1 MDASDRSPPR
11 FLLILLAYVGFVSL
25 GLPDAIIGIAW
36 PSVRN
41 TFHLSQ
47 GIAGL
52 VFVTSGLG
60 YFVTSFLSGRLTYAL
75 GIGLLLAA
83 STALVAAA
91 MLGFAVSPVWTVFVA
106 CAVIHG
112 LGSGA
117 IDAELNGY
125 AAHYLSARHMNWL
138 HACYCFG
145 AMLGPLLMTA
155 VLTSGR
161 LYSSGYLI
169 VAGVMAALAIVFLA
183 TGRQWGRAPGT
194 AKVVGGRVK
203 AGEAIRHTAVLP
215 HVSVFFLYTGLE
227 MALSQWAYTVLT
239 QLRGVAPGPAGIAV
253 GMYWGSIGLGRVVF
267 GLIADR
273 IGIDRLLRY
282 CLLMAAVG
290 VVLFAVP
297 LPPAAAYVGLV
308 LAGIG
313 LAPVFPC
320 LMTRTPQR
328 LGTALST
335 HTVGFQVGAAMIG
348 AAVVPGGL
356 GLIASRAGLEAIP
369 VGAAILA
376 GLLCLLHEGLTR
388 WPDAETPKHLAD
400 CHAN

>member
-1 MDASDRSPPR
+1 MDLSDRSRPR
-11 FLLILLAYVGFVSL
+11 LLLILLAYVGFVSL
-25 GLPDAIIGIAW
+25 GLPDAVIGIAW

-41 TFHLSQ
+41 TFQLSQ
-47 GIAGL
+47 GTAGL
-52 VFVTSGLG
+52 VFVASGLG
-60 YFVTSFLSGRLTYAL
+60 YFVSSFLSGGITHTL

-91 MLGFAVSPVWTVFVA
+91 MLGFAISPVWAMFVA

-117 IDAELNGY
+117 IDAGLNGY

-145 AMLGPLLMTA
+145 AMFGPLLMTA

-161 LYSSGYLI
+161 HYSSGYLT
-169 VAGVMAALAIVFLA
+169 VAGVMATLAVVFLA
-183 TGRQWGRAPGT
+183 TGPQWGQASAT
-194 AKVVGGRVK
+194 AEVVGGRIE
-203 AGEAIRHTAVLP
+203 AGEALRHTAVLLQMG
-215 HVSVFFLYTGLE
+215 VFFLYTGLE
-227 MALSQWAYTVLT
+227 MALSQWAFTVLT
-239 QLRGVAPGPAGIAV
+239 ELRGVAPGPAGIAV
-253 GMYWGSIGLGRVVF
+253 GMYWGSIGLGRVAF
-267 GLIADR
+267 GLVADR
-273 IGIDRLLRY
+273 VGIDRLLRY
-282 CLLMAAVG
+282 SLLMAAVG
-290 VVLFAVP
+290 VALFAVS
-297 LPPAAAYVGLV
+297 LLPAAAYVGLV

-335 HTVGFQVGAAMIG
+335 HAIGFQVGAAMIG
-348 AAVVPGGL
+348 AAVVPGAL

-369 VGAAILA
+369 VGAAMLA
-376 GLLCLLHEGLTR
+376 GMLWFLHEGLTR
-388 WPDAETPKHLAD
+388 RPDAEPPRHWAD
-400 CHAN
+400 YREG